1 MRSMPRTPL
10 RRVSQGSLFAVS
22 ASDPDAQSSGTGFLD
37 AVIAEFADETE
48 TLHANVENMK
58 HLSDSLATFNESFA
72 SWLYVMNMN
81 ALTTDW
87 LQAPTDASFVLAK
100 RRAGMFVLCRV
111 NPLCVDYTTERD
123 ALAAMEEA
131 QRARAAAA
139 AAREAEL
146 TKTMEQT
153 ELDITYAGLT
163 TTNASVPTARSGTKK
178 KPGKPKL
185 TAKEKKERSI
195 EIEKVISCLPLEFRG
210 SDPNLRRNMEG
221 VIEGL
226 LNAPAHTVKL
236 TDLISPPDLS
246 QARVNKCLIA
256 LVNRKVVQKSNNTGT
271 VLYHWQGI

>member
-1 MRSMPRTPL
+1 MPRTPL

-22 ASDPDAQSSGTGFLD
+22 ASDPDAQSGLSFLD
-37 AVIAEFADETE
+37 AFISEFADETE
-48 TLHANVENMK
+48 TLQANVEGMK
-58 HLSDSLATFNESFA
+58 DLSESLATFNESFA

-87 LQAPTDASFVLAK
+87 PQVRVPLSRSPGPNGRVV
-100 RRAGMFVLCRV
+100 RAGETPSRH
-111 NPLCVDYTTERD
+111 RD
-123 ALAAMEEA
+123 AIAAMEA
-131 QRARAAAA
+131 VQQAKAAAA
-139 AAREAEL
+139 AAREAEI

-153 ELDITYAGLT
+153 EMDITYTGLT
-163 TTNASVPTARSGTKK
+163 TTNASAPSMKSGLKK

-226 LNAPAHTVKL
+226 LNAPARTVKL

-256 LVNRKVVQKSNNTGT
+256 LVNRKVVQKNSSTGT

>member
-1 MRSMPRTPL
+1 MPRTPL

-22 ASDPDAQSSGTGFLD
+22 TSDPDAQFSGVDFLD
-37 AVIAEFADETE
+37 AAISEFADETE
-48 TLHANVENMK
+48 TLQANVESMK
-58 HLSDSLATFNESFA
+58 NLSESLATFNESFA

-87 LQAPTDASFVLAK
+87 PQAPTDASFELAK
-100 RRAGMFVLCRV
+100 RRAGMSVQYEINLRSMQQ
-111 NPLCVDYTTERD
+111 
-123 ALAAMEEA
+123 AK
-131 QRARAAAA
+131 AAAA

-153 ELDITYAGLT
+153 DMDITYGGLT
-163 TTNASVPTARSGTKK
+163 TTNATNASAPSKSGVKK

-185 TAKEKKERSI
+185 TAKEKKERSF

-226 LNAPAHTVKL
+226 LNAPAQTAKL
-236 TDLISPPDLS
+236 TDLIVPPDLS

-256 LVNRKVVQKSNNTGT
+256 LVNRKVVQKNSSTGT

>member
-1 MRSMPRTPL
+1 MHRTPL

-22 ASDPDAQSSGTGFLD
+22 TSDPEQSGLAFLD
-37 AVIAEFADETE
+37 APIAELADETE
-48 TLHANVENMK
+48 NLQINAEGMKTLSE
-58 HLSDSLATFNESFA
+58 SLATFNESFA

-81 ALTTDW
+81 SLTTDW
-87 LQAPTDASFVLAK
+87 LQAPTDASFALAK
-100 RRAGMFVLCRV
+100 RRA
-111 NPLCVDYTTERD
+111 ERD
-123 ALAAMEEA
+123 ALAAMEA
-131 QRARAAAA
+131 IQQAKAAAA

-153 ELDITYAGLT
+153 EMDITYAGLT
-163 TTNASVPTARSGTKK
+163 TTASIGSKMGIRK

-221 VIEGL
+221 VIVGL
-226 LNAPAHTVKL
+226 ITAPAQTVKL
-236 TDLISPPDLS
+236 MDLISPPDLS

-256 LVNRKVVQKSNNTGT
+256 LVNRKVVQKDSSTGT

>member
-1 MRSMPRTPL
+1 MPRTPL

-100 RRAGMFVLCRV
+100 RRA
-111 NPLCVDYTTERD
+111 ERD

>member
-1 MRSMPRTPL
+1 MPRTPL
-10 RRVSQGSLFAVS
+10 RRASQSSLFAVS
-22 ASDPDAQSSGTGFLD
+22 ASDPAPSGLSFMDAHIS
-37 AVIAEFADETE
+37 EFVDETE
-48 TLHANVENMK
+48 LLQANVEGMK
-58 HLSDSLATFNESFA
+58 RLSESLSTFNESFA

-87 LQAPTDASFVLAK
+87 PQAPTDASFALAK
-100 RRAGMFVLCRV
+100 RRAEHE
-111 NPLCVDYTTERD
+111 TI
-123 ALAAMEEA
+123 AAMEA
-131 QRARAAAA
+131 IQQAKAAAA
-139 AAREAEL
+139 AAREAEI

-153 ELDITYAGLT
+153 EMDITYTGLT
-163 TTNASVPTARSGTKK
+163 TTNASVPSNKSGVKK

-226 LNAPAHTVKL
+226 LNAPAQTVKL

-256 LVNRKVVQKSNNTGT
+256 LVNRKVVQKNSSTGT

>member
-1 MRSMPRTPL
+1 MSRTPL

-22 ASDPDAQSSGTGFLD
+22 TTDPEQSGLNFL
-37 AVIAEFADETE
+37 AAHVAELADEAE
-48 TLHANVENMK
+48 NLQGNAEALKTLSE
-58 HLSDSLATFNESFA
+58 SLATFNESFA

-87 LQAPTDASFVLAK
+87 LQAPTDASFELAK
-100 RRAGMFVLCRV
+100 RR
-111 NPLCVDYTTERD
+111 TERD
-123 ALAAMEEA
+123 ALAAMEA
-131 QRARAAAA
+131 MQQAKAAAA

-153 ELDITYAGLT
+153 EMDITYAGLT
-163 TTNASVPTARSGTKK
+163 TTTASVAASKTGVKK

-185 TAKEKKERSI
+185 TAKEKRERSI

-226 LNAPAHTVKL
+226 LNAPAQTAKL

-256 LVNRKVVQKSNNTGT
+256 LVNRKVVQKNSSTGT

>member
-1 MRSMPRTPL
+1 MPRTPL

-22 ASDPDAQSSGTGFLD
+22 ASDPDAQTSGLAFLD
-37 AVIAEFADETE
+37 AAVSEFADETE
-48 TLHANVENMK
+48 TLQANVESMQ
-58 HLSDSLATFNESFA
+58 HLSESLATFNESFA

-87 LQAPTDASFVLAK
+87 PQAPTDASFELAK
-100 RRAGMFVLCRV
+100 RRA
-111 NPLCVDYTTERD
+111 ERD
-123 ALAAMEEA
+123 ALAAMEA
-131 QRARAAAA
+131 MQHARAAAA

-153 ELDITYAGLT
+153 EMDITYAGLT
-163 TTNASVPTARSGTKK
+163 TTNTNASAPSGKPGAKK
-178 KPGKPKL
+178 KPAKPKL

-226 LNAPAHTVKL
+226 LNAPAQTVKL

-256 LVNRKVVQKSNNTGT
+256 LVNRKVVQKNNSTGT

>member
-1 MRSMPRTPL
+1 MPRTPL

-22 ASDPDAQSSGTGFLD
+22 ASDPDEQSSGLAFLD
-37 AVIAEFADETE
+37 AAVSEFADETE
-48 TLHANVENMK
+48 MLQANVEGMK
-58 HLSDSLATFNESFA
+58 QLSESLATFNESFA

-81 ALTTDW
+81 ALTADW
-87 LQAPTDASFVLAK
+87 PQAPTDASFELAK
-100 RRAGMFVLCRV
+100 RRA
-111 NPLCVDYTTERD
+111 ERD
-123 ALAAMEEA
+123 AIAAMESMRQA
-131 QRARAAAA
+131 QAAAA

-153 ELDITYAGLT
+153 EMDITYAGLT
-163 TTNASVPTARSGTKK
+163 TTNASVPSSKPGAKK

-195 EIEKVISCLPLEFRG
+195 EIEKIISCLPLEFRG

-226 LNAPAHTVKL
+226 LNAPAQTAKL

-256 LVNRKVVQKSNNTGT
+256 LVNRKVVQKNSSTGT